1 MFYALHGVP
10 IQFESHDTRLT
21 ARWQQ
26 QWAPFAA
33 APAPLS
39 ASILVR
45 LEVAPVLPSPPDG
58 EVVSEGP
65 LVAYYRHGDRL
76 VLYVP
81 RWGRCDIHLAE
92 NRVEGYLLASC
103 FEAYGVFEDVVIM
116 ALAPLLR
123 RRGLFT
129 LHAFAAAREGRAAI
143 LAGDIG
149 AGKTTTGL
157 ALLLAGYR
165 LCANDSPLLRPRD
178 DGGVDVLAYPGL
190 LSAYPDSL
198 SRFPALAG
206 LLSDLSPDR
215 PSAKLTFALDV
226 IRSDAWQDEAQ
237 PGALFF
243 PQVVPGLA
251 ASRLSPLDRFEAL
264 RRLVANAVER
274 WDTATIPLHLQAL
287 RRLVEACPAYELH
300 LAPDIERLPAL
311 ITAAM
316 DR

>member
-10 IQFESHDTRLT
+10 IQFESHDARLT
-21 ARWQQ
+21 ARWHR
-26 QWAPFAA
+26 QWAPFAS
-33 APAPLS
+33 APVVSSAP
-39 ASILVR
+39 IVVR
-45 LEVAPVLPSPPDG
+45 LEVALALPPPPA
-58 EVVSEGP
+58 EAVVSEGP
-65 LVAYYRHGDRL
+65 FVAYHRSGDRL
-76 VLYVP
+76 VLYLP
-81 RWGRCDIHLAE
+81 RWGRCDIHLAA
-92 NRVEGYLLASC
+92 NIVEGRLLESC

-129 LHAFAAAREGRAAI
+129 IHAFAAARQGRAAI

-165 LCANDSPLLRPRD
+165 LCANDSPLLRLKA

-206 LLSDLSPDR
+206 LLAELPPDR
-215 PSAKLTFALDV
+215 PPAKLSFALDA
-226 IRSDAWQDEAQ
+226 IRPEAWQYEAQ

-243 PQVVPGLA
+243 PRVVPGLA
-251 ASRLSPLDRFEAL
+251 ASTLFPLDRFEAL
-264 RRLVANAVER
+264 RRLIAHAVER
-274 WDTATIPLHLQAL
+274 WDTATIPTHLQAL
-287 RRLVEACPAYELH
+287 RRLVESCPAYELH

-311 ITAAM
+311 LTAAM
-316 DR
+316 DG